1 MKYLV
6 VFMGLIMTVSSIN
19 AQQHYDVKKMVYVQ
33 SNKPNTI
40 IYNDTIYKGSS
51 QYKTLFYRTGDKD
64 LMKLYQQHQNN
75 KIAGGIIGTL
85 GSIALFVGVAN
96 ASSSNTN
103 NKTPGWI
110 AAGSGLVATIA
121 GGYLVLIGQQKIAIA
136 TELFNRRYAKTTAG
150 IGFTGNRLGLV
161 VKF

>member
-1 MKYLV
+1 
-6 VFMGLIMTVSSIN
+6 MGLIMTINSIK
-19 AQQHYDVKKMVYVQ
+19 AQQHYDAKKMVYVQ

-40 IYNDTIYKGSS
+40 IYDGTIYKGSS

-110 AAGSGLVATIA
+110 AAGSGLVCTIA

-136 TELFNRRYAKTTAG
+136 TELFNKQYAKTTAG
-150 IGFTGNRLGLV
+150 IGFTGNSVGLV

>member
-1 MKYLV
+1 MKHFV
-6 VFMGLIMTVSSIN
+6 VFMGLMLAVGITN
-19 AQQHYDVKKMVYVQ
+19 AQQHYDPKAMVYVQ

-64 LMKLYQQHQNN
+64 LVKLYQQHQTN

-96 ASSSNTN
+96 ASSSNTD

-121 GGYLVLIGQQKIAIA
+121 GGYLVLIGQQKITLA
-136 TELFNRRYAKTTAG
+136 TELFTKRYAKTTAG
-150 IGFTGNRLGLV
+150 IGFTGNGVGLV